1 MKMKARILRWTALL
15 LLISLLAGCGA
26 ATTSPYQ
33 RPELNMPGAWQGAKA
48 DEAGKKDAS
57 AAAKSKNA
65 EVLQGLSPESLATR
79 ALGFHDPELGR
90 LLAAVMEHNNNL
102 AAAAYTVRQARLTA
116 GLKADALMPTASAE
130 INGEYSKKLDKS
142 GSEVSHSASGSLAYE
157 VDLWGKLA
165 KERDMATWEADATE
179 EDLRATAL
187 SLIGTT
193 AELYFNIAYLNE
205 SVALGQASIAR
216 GIKTL
221 DLAQVRYGVG
231 ANNSLDVLQAK
242 RDLAKLRANQEDLL
256 RQLAVKRTALA
267 VLLDGPPEGVVADPK
282 NLPRGALPAVQE
294 GLPAEVLGRRP
305 DLRAAE
311 LRLRKALLN
320 VDVKRVS
327 YYPTFTLT
335 GTLGSTSSA
344 LVEVV
349 QNPVAALL
357 AGVTLPFLQWNEMK
371 LNIKLAKAEYEQ
383 SVVEFRQAL
392 YEALKEVEDA
402 LSSRQ
407 YYAAQGAK
415 LAEALDSATKVER
428 LYEDRYRLG
437 ADTMQ
442 NWLDAQES
450 RQDTE
455 TSLLA
460 NRLNR
465 LINYVT
471 LYQALG
477 GEPIKPTKQAE
488 STKTI
493 TPSPGPVAS
502 NNLRNSAGY

>member
-1 MKMKARILRWTALL
+1 MP
-15 LLISLLAGCGA
+15 AG
-26 ATTSPYQ
+26 
-33 RPELNMPGAWQGAKA
+33 WQGAKA
-48 DEAGKKDAS
+48 DQAGKKDAG
-57 AAAKSKNA
+57 AVAKSKNA
-65 EVLQGLSPESLATR
+65 EVLKGIDAEAIATR
-79 ALGFHDPELGR
+79 ALGFNDPELGR
-90 LLAAVMEHNNNL
+90 LLAAVLKCNNDL
-102 AAAAYTVRQARLTA
+102 AAAAFKVRQARLTA
-116 GLKADALMPTASAE
+116 GLKADALMPTASVE
-130 INGEYSKKLDKS
+130 INGEYRKKLDKS
-142 GSEVSHSASGSLAYE
+142 GSDTSHSASGSLAYQ

-193 AELYFNIAYLNE
+193 AELYFDIAYLNE
-205 SVALGQASIAR
+205 SIALGQASIAR
-216 GIKTL
+216 GEKTL
-221 DLAQVRYGVG
+221 ELAQVRYGVG
-231 ANNSLDVLQAK
+231 ANNTLDVLQAK
-242 RDLAKLRANQEDLL
+242 RDLAKLRATQEDLL
-256 RQLAVKRTALA
+256 RQRAVKRTAMA
-267 VLLDGPPEGVVADPK
+267 VLLDGPPEGVVTAPK
-282 NLPRGALPAVQE
+282 KLPKGPLPTVQE
-294 GLPAEVLGRRP
+294 GLPAQMLSRRP

-311 LRLRKALLN
+311 LRLREALLN
-320 VDVKRVS
+320 VDVKRTS
-327 YYPTFTLT
+327 YYPTFSLT

-357 AGVTLPFLQWNEMK
+357 AGVTLPFLQWNEMQ
-371 LNIKLAKAEYEQ
+371 LNIKIAKAEYEQ
-383 SVVEFRQAL
+383 SVVEFRQSL
-392 YEALKEVEDA
+392 YKALKEVEDA

-415 LAEALDSATKVER
+415 LQEALEYAQKVEK

-455 TSLLA
+455 SSLLE

-465 LINYVT
+465 LVNYVT

-477 GEPIKPTKQAE
+477 GEPINPTRQ
-488 STKTI
+488 TKLTQKI
-493 TPSPGPVAS
+493 TPSPGPAAS
-502 NNLRNSAGY
+502 INLRSSATH